1 VNFGKKKIMN
11 LLWFENGSIFING
24 KLFVTITYVLCI
36 LAVFGFYEL
45 IDILIYLYK
54 NRKLKTEE
62 KL

>member
-1 VNFGKKKIMN
+1 MNFGKKKIMN